1 LTSALDG
8 DTEVSWADAPTTMTG
23 TSQQGG
29 TDERQD
35 LDGLLA
41 EISAL
46 LTRLESR
53 SAVDT
58 SAVDA
63 ELGRLAAR
71 LRESEQRL
79 SERRPLRFRR
89 K

>member
-1 LTSALDG
+1 
-8 DTEVSWADAPTTMTG
+8 MTG